1 MRLTG
6 KIGRLAA
13 GVLVLT
19 MATAGAALAAQ
30 TQSVDI
36 YVKAKTLSK
45 VKMAPVALK
54 IHTATADPTS
64 PNGIPSHAVRAL
76 INFDDD
82 IDVDFRLKGLGKC
95 APTAI
100 ATLSTAQAK
109 ATCPRAI
116 VGGGAAK
123 VRIESEGSFLEL
135 RATVTAFN
143 ATREPGTGRPRII
156 IHGWQAETA
165 RVTQS
170 VVVFKKSG
178 AGADYGMLLDM
189 DIPLLLEGEGLEAA
203 MTDFRLTIGNG
214 FKRGFVSARC
224 HDSNRRINMKTRYYF
239 DNATSQPASD
249 YELCLRK

>member
-6 KIGRLAA
+6 RIGKLAA
-13 GVLVLT
+13 AALVIS
-19 MATAGAALAAQ
+19 MVTAGVASAAQ
-30 TQSVDI
+30 TQSVS
-36 YVKAKTLSK
+36 VGVSPRKLSAS
-45 VKMAPVALK
+45 KMAPVALK

-100 ATLSTAQAK
+100 ATLPTAQAK

-116 VGGGAAK
+116 VGGGSAK
-123 VRIESEGSFLEL
+123 VRIELGETFSELP
-135 RATVTAFN
+135 ATVTAFN

-156 IHGWQAETA
+156 IHGWQATTA

-170 VVVFKKSG
+170 VAVFKKSG

-189 DIPLLLEGEGLEAA
+189 NIPLLLDGAAA

-214 FKRGFVSARC
+214 YKRRFVSARC
-224 HDSNRRINMKTRYYF
+224 HDSNRRIDMKTRYYF
-239 DNATSQPASD
+239 ANDTSLPASD
-249 YELCLRK
+249 YALCLRK

>member
-13 GVLVLT
+13 GVLALSMV
-19 MATAGAALAAQ
+19 TAGVALAAQ

-36 YVKAKTLSK
+36 SVKARTLSK
-45 VKMAPVALK
+45 VEMAPVALR

-64 PNGIPSHAVRAL
+64 PSGIPSHAVRAL

-100 ATLSTAQAK
+100 ATLPTAQAK
-109 ATCPRAI
+109 AACPRAI
-116 VGGGAAK
+116 VGGGSAK
-123 VRIESEGSFLEL
+123 VRIEWPVFLEL

-156 IHGWQAETA
+156 IHGWQADTA

-170 VVVFKKSG
+170 VVVFKKSS

-189 DIPLLLEGEGLEAA
+189 NIPLLLDGAAA

-214 FKRGFVSARC
+214 YQKGFVSARC
-224 HDSNRRINMKTRYYF
+224 HDTNRRINMKTRYYF
-239 DNATSQPASD
+239 ANDTSLPASD
-249 YELCLRK
+249 YELCRRK

>member
-19 MATAGAALAAQ
+19 IATAGVALAAQ
-30 TQSVDI
+30 TQAVDY

-45 VKMAPVALK
+45 VEMAPVALK

-95 APTAI
+95 APSAI

-109 ATCPRAI
+109 ATCSRAI

-143 ATREPGTGRPRII
+143 ATREPGTGRPRLI
-156 IHGWQAETA
+156 IHGWQPDTA
-165 RVTQS
+165 RVNQS
-170 VVVFKKSG
+170 VAVFKKSG

-189 DIPLLLEGEGLEAA
+189 NIPLLLEGAAA

-214 FKRGFVSARC
+214 YQKGFVSARC
-224 HDSNRRINMKTRYYF
+224 HDSNRRIDMKTRYYF
-239 DNATSQPASD
+239 QDDTSLPASD
-249 YELCLRK
+249 YELCKRK

>member
-6 KIGRLAA
+6 RIGRLAA

-19 MATAGAALAAQ
+19 MATAGVALAAQ

-45 VKMAPVALK
+45 VEMAPVALK

-100 ATLSTAQAK
+100 ATLPTAQAK
-109 ATCPRAI
+109 AACPRAI
-116 VGGGAAK
+116 VGGGSAK
-123 VRIESEGSFLEL
+123 VRIEWPVPAGYIEL
-135 RATVTAFN
+135 PATVTAFN

-156 IHGWQAETA
+156 IHGWQADTA

-170 VVVFKKSG
+170 VAVFKKSS

-189 DIPLLLEGEGLEAA
+189 DIPLLLDGAAA

-214 FKRGFVSARC
+214 YKKGFVSARC

-239 DNATSQPASD
+239 QDDTSLPASD
-249 YELCLRK
+249 YELCRRK

>member
-6 KIGRLAA
+6 RIGRL
-13 GVLVLT
+13 GVAVLALS

-36 YVKAKTLSK
+36 YVKTRTLSK
-45 VKMAPVALK
+45 IEMEPVALK

-82 IDVDFRLKGLGKC
+82 IEVDFRLKGLGKC

-100 ATLSTAQAK
+100 ATLPTSQAK
-109 ATCPRAI
+109 AACPRAI
-116 VGGGAAK
+116 VGGGSAK
-123 VRIESEGSFLEL
+123 VRIPAGNPEGFVEL
-135 RATVTAFN
+135 PATVTAFN

-156 IHGWQAETA
+156 IHGWQADTA

-170 VVVFKKSG
+170 VAVFKKSG
-178 AGADYGMLLDM
+178 AGADYGKLLDM
-189 DIPLLLEGEGLEAA
+189 NIPLLLDGDAA

-214 FKRGFVSARC
+214 YQKGYVSARC
-224 HDSNRRINMKTRYYF
+224 HDSNRRIDMKTRYYF
-239 DNATSQPASD
+239 NNGTNLPASD
-249 YELCLRK
+249 YALCRRK